1 MAAFSVF
8 GQEHQ
13 PRRDDMLRARD
24 DARPLAPAPRLRPE
38 PRQRD
43 ARERASQAARL
54 LSLPSLLP

>member
-8 GQEHQ
+8 GQGRQ
-13 PRRDDMLRARD
+13 PRRDDLLRARD
-24 DARPLAPAPRLRPE
+24 DARPLAPAPRPE

-54 LSLPSLLP
+54 LSLLSLLL